1 MKHLFSSGEI
11 MFKKNQKTLK
21 EGLFVGEY
29 LEFDAVEQNTEYV
42 CIGKMGDKPAKVCFT
57 LAEDEYEGV
66 KSRFSFNILMQS
78 DVFNANWKSYCVQ
91 SIE

>member
-11 MFKKNQKTLK
+11 MYKKNQRTLK

-29 LEFDAVEQNTEYV
+29 LEFDTVEQDTEYI
-42 CIGKMGDKPAKVCFT
+42 CIGKMGDKPARVSFT
-57 LAEDEYEGV
+57 LTEDEYEGV
-66 KSRFSFNILMQS
+66 KSRFIFKILMQS